1 VAEKDS
7 GDSLDSI
14 VVKLKELIP
23 DIPEP
28 DSQPEAFVRSI
39 HRSWKSSGGYASGK
53 PRHSDRFLTE
63 KLKESGAEV
72 RSLTPKLVGKTRISA
87 RDAEVLLRFY
97 FQNWPESEESE
108 DGDVISVRYAA
119 LLSKERIDAIVA
131 LVSDAIAT
139 GVVSIVAAEPIT
151 AEQPATQIAYLP
163 GEAVGTLIA
172 RRFRECDAYFIVGT
186 ERPLVSQQPRTELLG
201 FRNIIN
207 QLKEI
212 EETENRPR
220 PIIWVLDM
228 GRQKFEEEDVE
239 ARQRYLGVQA
249 LLTRFKALHHFEDR
263 GREARWDWL
272 NKHAAILVFDVRLE
286 PGDMR
291 GVRRPSFA
299 AHHLSFTAVA
309 PLWAMN
315 PNFRALYGS
324 ALEDLDQRSFSV
336 FYRAAGW
343 PALTE
348 EGEETRVHRRYF
360 GYASFA
366 PRKDAE
372 KVGRGL
378 ELPSPG
384 ANYEDA
390 YRTAYAAAVDMLG
403 LEGKSEETAIDPK
416 HAAAQLRYLGYRLL
430 PLSEF
435 MKL

>member
-7 GDSLDSI
+7 VDSLVSLE
-14 VVKLKELIP
+14 KLKELIP
-23 DIPEP
+23 DIPDP
-28 DSQPEAFVRSI
+28 NSQSESFVRAI
-39 HRSWKSSGGYASGK
+39 HRGWKSSGGYVSGK
-53 PRHSDRFLTE
+53 PRHSDRFLTD

-87 RDAEVLLRFY
+87 KDAETLLRF
-97 FQNWPESEESE
+97 FLQNWPEGEEGE
-108 DGDVISVRYAA
+108 DGEVLSVLYAP
-119 LLSKERIDAIVA
+119 LLSKTQIDEIVA
-131 LVSDAIAT
+131 LVSDGIVTGAIPIL
-139 GVVSIVAAEPIT
+139 SAEPLT

-163 GEAVGTLIA
+163 GEAAGKLIQ
-172 RRFRECDAYFIVGT
+172 RMFQECDAYFIVGT
-186 ERPLVSQQPRTELLG
+186 ERPLVTQQPRTELWG

-249 LLTRFKALHHFEDR
+249 LLTRFKALQHFEDR
-263 GREARWDWL
+263 GREERWAWL
-272 NKHAAILVFDVRLE
+272 NKHAAIMVFDIRLE

-291 GVRRPSFA
+291 GIRRPTFA
-299 AHHLSFTAVA
+299 AHHVSFTAVA

-315 PNFRALYGS
+315 SNFRALYGS
-324 ALEDLDQRSFSV
+324 DLERLDQRNFSV

-343 PALTE
+343 PAFTE
-348 EGEETRVHRRYF
+348 AGEETRVHRRYF

-366 PRKDAE
+366 RE
-372 KVGRGL
+372 VGRGM

-403 LEGKSEETAIDPK
+403 LENKSAETFVDPK